1 MPNGSSSHNRHNHG
15 GGHGGLPPLPGKNLF
30 SFIKGKSIETGIIL
44 SHCLYMD
51 LNGKK

>member
-30 SFIKGKSIETGIIL
+30 LFVKGPEAYIGSVPRALVRGAM
-44 SHCLYMD
+44 SV
-51 LNGKK
+51 